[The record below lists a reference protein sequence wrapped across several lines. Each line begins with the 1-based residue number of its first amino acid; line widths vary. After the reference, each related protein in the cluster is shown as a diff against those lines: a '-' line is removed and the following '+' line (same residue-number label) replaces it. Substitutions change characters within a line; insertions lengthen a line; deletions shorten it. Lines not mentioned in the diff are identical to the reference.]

1 MRVVSVNTSPAR
13 DILYRGASFRTGIF
27 KAAVAG
33 PVRLFKDH
41 VEGDEQADRRVHGGV
56 DMAAYAYPIE
66 HYAFWQQEI
75 ARPEMPFGQ
84 FGENLTISGLTE
96 DTVRIG
102 DILKLGSATVQVSEP
117 RIPCFKLVARMEAGV
132 NFSARFHKSRK
143 LGFYLRVLEEGEVGA
158 GDAITVIEVAE
169 ASPTVA
175 EFIAVSQFATR
186 DIEALRRIQRARGLS
201 AKWIAT
207 LQKHIDRAAP
217 RAAVPAVASV
227 PGEEVVFAKSGI
239 TVRWDG
245 EARHLLGLAERA
257 GLNPGFGCRSGSC
270 QTCIC
275 AVLEGEIGSSRAPPG
290 PCSCAARDRAAAG
303 WCSTFRIRAGRA
315 ASGSAACP
323 PPASDT
329 R

>member
-1 MRVVSVNTSPAR
+1 MRVVSVNTSPIR
-13 DILYRGASFRTGIF
+13 EILYRGTSFRTGIF
-27 KAAVAG
+27 KTAVAG
-33 PVRLFKDH
+33 PVRLFTDH

-66 HYAFWQQEI
+66 HDAFWQQEI
-75 ARPEMPFGQ
+75 ARPALPFGQ

-96 DTVRIG
+96 ENARIG

-132 NFSARFHKSRK
+132 DFSARFHKSRK
-143 LGFYLRVLEEGEVGA
+143 LGFYLRVLEEGEVAA
-158 GDAITVIEVAE
+158 GDAISVVEVAE
-169 ASPTVA
+169 GSPTVA

-186 DIEALRRIQRARGLS
+186 DLDALTRIQRARGLS

-217 RAAVPAVASV
+217 NAPAPAAAAP
-227 PGEEVVFAKSGI
+227 PGEEVVFAKSGL
-239 TVRWDG
+239 TVRWDD

-270 QTCIC
+270 GTCVCTIL
-275 AVLEGEIGSSRAPPG
+275 AGEVEYTEPVEPS
-290 PCSCAARDRAAAG
+290 AAG
-303 WCSTFRIRAGRA
+303 TVLLCSARPRGGRLVL
-315 ASGSAACP
+315 
-323 PPASDT
+323 DL
-329 R
+329 